1 MSKIDNVTKDLGQ
14 TDRPLR
20 DDELESV
27 TGGFV
32 IDWRPEGL
40 PVFGVTALGNLGLAQ
55 NYRPMESV

>member
-27 TGGFV
+27 IGGCCNGGHDV
-32 IDWRPEGL
+32 GR
-40 PVFGVTALGNLGLAQ
+40 PVFGVTALGNLGLLQ
-55 NYRPMESV
+55 NYRPTESI